1 MSDKS
6 TIGSVAVT
14 PKESFGPT
22 NYGKL
27 SLKEIASN
35 KLTQLSLEYW
45 APSTEKSHKPYDPKI
60 IEDIYSEELKD
71 QHVGK
76 KKVVLL
82 ELSNYLERY
91 LKTINFYFQYSNN
104 NFVKHRPFTFGFFCN
119 FFKYSISLL

>member
-6 TIGSVAVT
+6 TTNNSNSVAAT

-60 IEDIYSEELKD
+60 IDDIYSAELKD
-71 QHVGK
+71 QHAGK

-91 LKTINFYFQYSNN
+91 
-104 NFVKHRPFTFGFFCN
+104 
-119 FFKYSISLL
+119 